1 LGASEFILER
11 AAMPPIA
18 KQTIDRLATYSDA
31 IIAVVATL
39 LVLGIAVPED
49 HRFSEEGLIAF
60 LVKMRHDV
68 GAYALSFLIITGY
81 WMQYHVIFLFM
92 HHANRIFTWL
102 NFLFLFFVTL
112 IPFAAKLL
120 AVYRHEGNVVLIYGV
135 LQVLCGLC
143 LATLWLFAN
152 WQHRLMVTSLDEGV
166 IRSMTG
172 RILLGAAINLAAVG
186 VSLVSVP
193 AALAMFVGVPLL
205 NLSQHRVDR
214 QLREIASQ

>member
-1 LGASEFILER
+1 
-11 AAMPPIA
+11 MPIA
-18 KQTIDRLATYSDA
+18 KQTIDRLAAYSDA

-49 HRFSEEGLIAF
+49 HRFTDEGLIAF

-92 HHANRIFTWL
+92 HHANRAFTWL

-120 AVYRHEGNVVLIYGV
+120 AVYRHEYHVVLIYGL

-143 LATLWLFAN
+143 LASLWLFAN
-152 WQHRLMVTSLDEGV
+152 WQHRLMVASLDEGV
-166 IRSMTG
+166 IRGMTG
-172 RILLGAAINLAAVG
+172 RILLGVAINLAAVG
-186 VSLVSVP
+186 VSLLSVP
-193 AALAMFVGVPLL
+193 AALAMFVSVPLL
-205 NLSQHRVDR
+205 NLSQRRVDQ
-214 QLREIASQ
+214 QLREIAGDVRT